1 MVHMDPTPSPT
12 ARTLA
17 QAHAA
22 RVNGARSAGPVT
34 VVGKT
39 VSAANAIRHG
49 YAAQGALMAGE
60 SPEQYEANV
69 VAWFDSL
76 RPANAAEAKL
86 IARLADVDFRQ
97 DRLARAEE
105 RLVATT
111 VEEQVKGSPIRA
123 QQEKAEEAL
132 AALRGL
138 IALAESVP
146 PTVDADDVRRLL
158 PALRNTEERVSAVD
172 LAPRVVVAFA
182 KALDDLVID
191 SVIEVTAEGFTAL
204 ALAAREVDVAL
215 VERIEV
221 LNGELAQERARL
233 TETVL
238 AGDGE
243 EARRLDRHRGRLA
256 RELEQQARAL
266 KAIRELA
273 RDPADAGSGSPV
285 AWLVELRVVGRAP
298 PR

>member
-1 MVHMDPTPSPT
+1 MVLMDPTPSPS

-49 YAAQGALMAGE
+49 YAAQGALMPGE
-60 SPEQYEANV
+60 TPEQYEANV

-86 IARLADVDFRQ
+86 VARLADVDFRQ
-97 DRLARAEE
+97 ERLARAEE
-105 RLVATT
+105 RLVTAT
-111 VEEQVKGSPIRA
+111 VEERVKGSATRA
-123 QQEKAEEAL
+123 QLVKAEEAL
-132 AALRGL
+132 AAVRGL

-146 PTVDADDVRRLL
+146 PSVDADDVRRLL
-158 PALRNTEERVSAVD
+158 PAMRNTEERVSAID
-172 LAPRVVVAFA
+172 LAPRVAAVFG
-182 KALDDLVID
+182 KSLDDLVLD
-191 SVIEVTAEGFTAL
+191 SMAEVTADGFAAV
-204 ALAAREVDVAL
+204 ALAARDVEGAL
-215 VERIEV
+215 VERIEA
-221 LNGELAQERARL
+221 LKAELTEERARL

-238 AGDGE
+238 SGDGE
-243 EARRLDRHRGRLA
+243 EARRLDRHRVRLG

-273 RDPADAGSGSPV
+273 RAPADAGSGSPV
-285 AWLVELRVVGRAP
+285 PWLVELRVVGRAP

>member
-1 MVHMDPTPSPT
+1 MVLMDPTPSPPD
-12 ARTLA
+12 RTLA

-39 VSAANAIRHG
+39 ISAANAIRHG
-49 YAAQGALMAGE
+49 YAAQGALMPGE
-60 SPEQYEANV
+60 TPEQYEANV

-86 IARLADVDFRQ
+86 VARLADVDFRQ

-105 RLVATT
+105 RLVAAT
-111 VEEQVKGSPIRA
+111 VEQRVKGSPIHM
-123 QQEKAEEAL
+123 QMEKAEEAL

-138 IALAESVP
+138 IALAGSVP
-146 PTVDADDVRRLL
+146 ATVDADDVRRLL
-158 PALRNTEERVSAVD
+158 PALRDTEERVSAVD
-172 LAPRVVVAFA
+172 LAPRVVVALG
-182 KALDDLVID
+182 KALDDLVLD
-191 SVIEVTAEGFTAL
+191 SMIQVTSDGFAAL
-204 ALAAREVDVAL
+204 ALAAREVEASL
-215 VERIEV
+215 VERIGA
-221 LNGELAQERARL
+221 LTGELAEERAQL
-233 TETVL
+233 TDTVL
-238 AGDGE
+238 FGDGE
-243 EARRLDRHRGRLA
+243 EARRLDRHRARLG
-256 RELEQQARAL
+256 RELDQQARAL